1 MGTVV
6 LNGTIGIEEFSK
18 YNDLVSQPDV
28 KHIDISDFSID
39 IGVDKV
45 IEHYF
50 YDYEPMPLLAKLF
63 INKEFASVFVIE
75 NGLVISQDRQILIGA
90 LDDNLNTIPDGIRI
104 IGHFAFSY
112 SRFNFIKLPDGLTRI
127 GMSAFYGC
135 DYLTEITL
143 PDSVEYLGEAAFQ
156 YCSLEK
162 VSFSKNLNVIPAGCF
177 ECNFLTEINIP
188 SSIKEIG
195 DEAFTENSL
204 EKIVLPEGVE
214 LLGSNVFEIP
224 GEFIFFPSTM
234 RVIAKDFYYEENVN
248 NPQQCLP
255 YIEVSMDNP
264 LFFSKG
270 GTLFSYENPEVP
282 YLGYTYCSYI
292 YENGKKGKE
301 PIVIFPYAEQG
312 SQTEYTPEEI
322 YARFPSYNCKP
333 INDEESLF
341 WIYEPNKGHNIIDR
355 HLNKYLNPRRVFDVK
370 YSRNNFILIKD
381 NSYDS
386 FIYSIDLKNILMDES
401 DGYKLVF
408 CDDEGRIYVGK
419 DVPLPKTN
427 NYLHDLLSSHKEH
440 YRYGCINLQKE
451 VIIPCEYKDL
461 YHFDEC
467 GFAIARKG
475 SKEGAIDLNNNI
487 IIPFEYEFFYE
498 SFRKNGIAIVSKKS
512 KGISQYMFINRKN
525 EVVGTFLEQGFVLNE
540 KRFHIYTHNGLYGY
554 TRQFGYYYNG
564 ATYKDIKVIDEETIE
579 VSLDGINYQEV
590 KY

>member
-1 MGTVV
+1 METVV
-6 LNGTIGIEEFSK
+6 LSGTIGIKEFSK
-18 YNDLVSQPDV
+18 YNDLISQPDV
-28 KHIDISDFSID
+28 KHIDTSDFSID

-50 YDYEPMPLLAKLF
+50 YDDEPMPLLAKLF

-75 NGLVISQDRQILIGA
+75 NGFVLSQDRQILIGA

-104 IGHFAFSY
+104 IGHFAFCNG
-112 SRFNFIKLPDGLTRI
+112 RFNSIKLPDGLTRI
-127 GMSAFYGC
+127 GIAAFYEC

-156 YCSLEK
+156 DCSLEK
-162 VSFSKNLNVIPAGCF
+162 VSFSKKLKAIPAGCF
-177 ECNFLTEINIP
+177 ECNFLTEISIP

-195 DEAFTENSL
+195 DKAFAGNFL
-204 EKIVLPEGVE
+204 ERIFLPEGAE
-214 LLGSNVFEIP
+214 FIGSNVFEIP

-234 RVIAKDFYYEENVN
+234 RVITRDFYCEDKQY
-248 NPQQCLP
+248 LP
-255 YIEVSMDNP
+255 YIIVSRNNP

-270 GTLFSYENPEVP
+270 GTLYSYENPNVP
-282 YLGYTYCSYI
+282 YLGYTY
-292 YENGKKGKE
+292 ENGEKGKGS
-301 PIVIFPYAEQG
+301 IVIFPNAGQG

-341 WIYEPNKGHNIIDR
+341 WIYELNEGYNIIDR

-370 YSRNNFILIKD
+370 FSRNNFIHIKD
-381 NSYDS
+381 NSFDS

-401 DGYKLVF
+401 DGYKLVS

-419 DVPLPKTN
+419 DVPLPITN
-427 NYLHDLLSSHKEH
+427 NYLRDLLSSHKEH

-451 VIIPCEYKDL
+451 VIIPCEYKNL
-461 YHFDEC
+461 GHFDEC
-467 GFAIARKG
+467 GFAIAQKG

-487 IIPFEYEFFYE
+487 LIPFEYSSFYK
-498 SFRKNGIAIVSKKS
+498 SFSGDGIAIVSKKS

-525 EVVGTFLEQGFVLNE
+525 EVVGTFVEQGFVIHE

-554 TRQFGYYYNG
+554 TRQFGHYYNR

>member
-1 MGTVV
+1 METVV

-39 IGVDKV
+39 IGVDNV

-50 YDYEPMPLLAKLF
+50 YDDEPKTLLEKLF

-75 NGLVISQDRQILIGA
+75 NGLVLSQDRQILIGA

-104 IGHFAFSY
+104 IGHFAFCNG
-112 SRFNFIKLPDGLTRI
+112 RFKSIKLPDGLTRI
-127 GMSAFYGC
+127 GIAAFFEC

-143 PDSVEYLGEAAFQ
+143 PNSVEYLGESAFHG
-156 YCSLEK
+156 CDLGK
-162 VSFSKNLNVIPAGCF
+162 VTFSKNLKAIPAGCF
-177 ECNFLTEINIP
+177 DSNFIKEINIP
-188 SSIKEIG
+188 SSVKEIE
-195 DEAFTENSL
+195 DWAFAFNYN
-204 EKIVLPEGVE
+204 EKVILPEGVE
-214 LLGSNVFEIP
+214 SIGGNAFEID
-224 GEFIFFPSTM
+224 EIYFPSTM
-234 RVIAKDFYYEENVN
+234 RVIAKDFYYEENIDE
-248 NPQQCLP
+248 PQQCLP

-270 GTLFSYENPEVP
+270 GTLYSYENPEVP
-282 YLGYTYCSYI
+282 YLGYTYRSEN
-292 YENGKKGKE
+292 YENEEKGKE
-301 PIVIFPYAEQG
+301 DLVIFPNEGQG

-341 WIYEPNKGHNIIDR
+341 WIYELNNGHNIIDR
-355 HLNKYLNPRRVFDVK
+355 HLNKYLNPRRVYYVQF
-370 YSRNNFILIKD
+370 SRNNFILIKD
-381 NSYDS
+381 NSFDS

-401 DGYKLVF
+401 DGYKLVS

-427 NYLHDLLSSHKEH
+427 NYLRDLLSSHNEH

-487 IIPFEYEFFYE
+487 LIPFEYSSFYSNFHGE
-498 SFRKNGIAIVSKKS
+498 GIAIVSKKS

-525 EVVGTFLEQGFVLNE
+525 EVVGTFVEQGFVINE

-554 TRQFGYYYNG
+554 TRQFGHYYNG
-564 ATYKDIKVIDEETIE
+564 TPYKDIKVIDEETIE